1 MWAGLTHEVL
11 KLYRAGIEAQSPDD
25 SPVLQTLP
33 TPEPKDTG
41 HTPKAVTATGGGLSA
56 SGGGLSA
63 SGGGLS
69 ASGGGLSASGG
80 GLSASGEGLLSWTA
94 SQDVDLANYVVKIDA
109 DSHYKESDALQI
121 AELAPGTLS
130 LQIPAQFLPRGATIT
145 AKVYVVLSDNRQA
158 GSNTVTF
165 SVPV

>member
-1 MWAGLTHEVL
+1 M
-11 KLYRAGIEAQSPDD
+11 YRAGIEAQYPDD

-33 TPEPKDTG
+33 TLESKDTG

-56 SGGGLSA
+56 SG
-63 SGGGLS
+63 
-69 ASGGGLSASGG
+69 
-80 GLSASGEGLLSWTA
+80 EGLLSWTA
-94 SQDVDLANYVVKIDA
+94 SQNVHLANYVVKIDA
-109 DSHYKESDALQI
+109 DSHYKESDAPQI